1 LQGRRRLQL
10 ASVASIALSSFA
22 MNFEDTTRLSTN
34 SRTTDS
40 RGAAK
45 STEFIISLMPRHAAC
60 ALIFSMIR
68 KFSRFCILTLVPL
81 LPISSSAAESALA
94 IVNAGVQ
101 QSEDAPFVNEDFRF
115 LPGDYVYV
123 SFQITGFAVKGD
135 EDKESR
141 QMSLSY
147 EVTATDAHNVP
158 LARPAAG
165 EIKNELAPEDKNWS
179 PKRRAS
185 FLLPSFL
192 AAGECHIHFAAKDLI
207 AGSEAIKDM
216 PFRVGGVKVEPAQSI
231 TVEHFRFLREEDAHE
246 ALEVPAY
253 RPGDTVYTSFDMAG
267 YAMGEENRY
276 RLAYDVTVLRP
287 DGKPFFEKSNAAEL
301 ESSSFYPA
309 AYVPAN
315 LNIIT
320 SPTSPRGQYVILLR
334 VRDLIGKGTYEIKQ
348 GFSLE

>member
-1 LQGRRRLQL
+1 
-10 ASVASIALSSFA
+10 
-22 MNFEDTTRLSTN
+22 
-34 SRTTDS
+34 
-40 RGAAK
+40 
-45 STEFIISLMPRHAAC
+45 
-60 ALIFSMIR
+60 MIR
-68 KFSRFCILTLVPL
+68 EVIRFCVLTLIPL
-81 LPISSSAAESALA
+81 LPISAKGTDSRCQPTKGVANPLGGALDTVPVLRALPSNSAAESSLA

-101 QSEDAPFVNEDFRF
+101 QSEDAPFVNDDYRF

-123 SFQITGFAVKGD
+123 SFQITGFGVKGD
-135 EDKESR
+135 EDKDSR

-147 EVTATDAHNVP
+147 EISAADAHNVL
-158 LARPAAG
+158 LAKPVTG

-192 AAGECHIHFAAKDLI
+192 AAGECHIHFAARDLI
-207 AGSEAIKDM
+207 AGSETSKDV
-216 PFRVGGVKVEPAQSI
+216 PFRMGGVKIEPSNSV

-246 ALEVPAY
+246 AVEVPAY
-253 RPGDTVYTSFDMAG
+253 RPGDTVYTSFDLAG
-267 YAMGEENRY
+267 YAMGEGNRY
-276 RLAYDVTVLRP
+276 RLTYDVAVLRP
-287 DGKPFFEKSNAAEL
+287 DGKPFFEKQNAAEL
-301 ESSSFYPA
+301 ESSSFYPP
-309 AYVPAN
+309 AYVPAT